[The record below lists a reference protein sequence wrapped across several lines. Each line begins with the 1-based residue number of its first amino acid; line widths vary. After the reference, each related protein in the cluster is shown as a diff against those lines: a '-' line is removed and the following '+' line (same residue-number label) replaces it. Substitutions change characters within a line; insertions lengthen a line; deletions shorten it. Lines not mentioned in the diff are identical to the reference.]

1 MRKRINSISAKL
13 FTLIIL
19 LIGTAILC
27 TVLLTSSLLS
37 IVDTSDDIISNQV
50 EMKEKISD
58 ISKGYI
64 YINSQVVSHV
74 LYSNENTLES
84 IETDISEH
92 FKALEINIE
101 EFKGY
106 LSEGDSRLQEITD
119 FLAKYTQYKET
130 IESILRF
137 SKTNKPQA
145 RTVTN
150 TNLSSFN
157 NKLQTNLD
165 NIEKTTREEMEK
177 KQNEINRRAEF
188 VPIMVLFMI
197 AMLLF
202 VTAITVIFIRKLVT
216 KPIRNLT
223 KQVGVIV
230 EDITQNKGDLTKRV
244 QIKSKDELGRLA
256 LAINDFIEQLQRTIS
271 ALITSCSDLVKQQEN
286 VESNVNKANN
296 GAKNNTVTLEEM
308 ASCMQEV
315 AATVSSVA
323 NDTIIVE
330 LGVQKMTQT
339 ALDGREYA
347 EQIKQEAELVE
358 KQAIDNKE
366 DAIAIIQNMDET
378 LQSSVEN
385 SRKISAITE
394 LTSEILEISEQTN
407 LLSLNASIEAARAG
421 EAGRGFAI
429 VADEI
434 RNLADSTKESANRIY
449 AITSGVINSVE
460 ELANNASTM
469 LEFVNTRVKDDYSN
483 MEETGR
489 NYCKAADSMDRIMSG
504 IHQSVKELK
513 DAIEHV
519 SSANQEINEA
529 VGKSAQDITDIV
541 VNNGDLISEMDS
553 IMITMKLVDDVVNRL
568 KGCVDCFE
576 VV

>member
-1 MRKRINSISAKL
+1 MRKRKSSISTKL

-19 LIGTAILC
+19 LVGTAILC
-27 TVLLTSSLLS
+27 TVLLTFSLLS

-50 EMKEKISD
+50 EMKEKISE
-58 ISKGYI
+58 ISKGYT
-64 YINSQVVSHV
+64 YINGQVVSHV
-74 LYSNENTLES
+74 LYSNENTLEN
-84 IETDISEH
+84 IETDISEQ
-92 FKALEINIE
+92 FKALEVNIE
-101 EFKGY
+101 EFKGH
-106 LSEGDSRLQEITD
+106 LTEGDSRLQEITD

-130 IESILRF
+130 VESILRF
-137 SKTNKPQA
+137 SRTNKPQA
-145 RTVTN
+145 RTVTS

-157 NKLQTNLD
+157 NKLQAHLD
-165 NIEKTTREEMEK
+165 NIEKTTKEDMDK
-177 KQNEINRRAEF
+177 GQNEINRRAKL
-188 VPIMVLFMI
+188 VPIIVLVTI
-197 AMLLF
+197 ATLLL
-202 VTAITVIFIRKLVT
+202 VTVIIIIFIRRMVT
-216 KPIRNLT
+216 KPIRSLT
-223 KQVGVIV
+223 RQVGVIV

-271 ALITSCSDLVKQQEN
+271 ALITSCSDLVKQQET

-296 GAKNNTVTLEEM
+296 GAKNTTVTLEEM

-323 NDTIIVE
+323 NDTLIVE
-330 LGVQKMTQT
+330 SGVKKMTQT

-347 EQIKQEAELVE
+347 EQIKQEAEFVE

-366 DAIAIIQNMDET
+366 DAITIIQNMDET
-378 LQSSVEN
+378 LKTSVEN

-489 NYCKAADSMDRIMSG
+489 NYYKAADSMDRIMSG

-541 VNNGDLISEMDS
+541 INNGELITEMDS

-568 KGCVDCFE
+568 KDCVDCFE
-576 VV
+576 IV

>member
-296 GAKNNTVTLEEM
+296 GA
-308 ASCMQEV
+308 
-315 AATVSSVA
+315 
-323 NDTIIVE
+323 
-330 LGVQKMTQT
+330 
-339 ALDGREYA
+339 
-347 EQIKQEAELVE
+347 
-358 KQAIDNKE
+358 
-366 DAIAIIQNMDET
+366 
-378 LQSSVEN
+378 
-385 SRKISAITE
+385 
-394 LTSEILEISEQTN
+394 
-407 LLSLNASIEAARAG
+407 
-421 EAGRGFAI
+421 
-429 VADEI
+429 
-434 RNLADSTKESANRIY
+434 
-449 AITSGVINSVE
+449 
-460 ELANNASTM
+460 
-469 LEFVNTRVKDDYSN
+469 
-483 MEETGR
+483 
-489 NYCKAADSMDRIMSG
+489 
-504 IHQSVKELK
+504 
-513 DAIEHV
+513 
-519 SSANQEINEA
+519 
-529 VGKSAQDITDIV
+529 
-541 VNNGDLISEMDS
+541 
-553 IMITMKLVDDVVNRL
+553 
-568 KGCVDCFE
+568 
-576 VV
+576 